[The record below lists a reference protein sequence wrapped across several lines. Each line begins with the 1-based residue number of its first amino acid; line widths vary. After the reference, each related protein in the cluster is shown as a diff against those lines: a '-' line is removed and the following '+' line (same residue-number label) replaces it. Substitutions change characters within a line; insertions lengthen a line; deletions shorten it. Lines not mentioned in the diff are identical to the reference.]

1 MEGGSE
7 AERVPLP
14 NAFGGKRRIRTLP
27 IEYVQSHSAP
37 PLLLRRK
44 RRTLRK
50 SPPKRTRTAKPK
62 GVKWVNKEGKAPLQ
76 HIQYYF
82 PKQHT
87 QVGKK
92 YMESLNANQLEA
104 LYEQQP
110 ISELPYPAQTLRAF
124 NREVLPTLQED
135 ETLTKKNIEE
145 IRKDYM
151 VRYTEERTEEIMR
164 APLLLT
170 KLTDWVLIGKLLI
183 NKKSKEYKLTK
194 KQIVELQSDDFSME
208 EIELALDLLN
218 QSVVAAE
225 KRAKAAALFS
235 IAQDNESLSNIS
247 DPEFKKMMKR
257 LHGIRKDH

>member
-1 MEGGSE
+1 MEG
-7 AERVPLP
+7 
-14 NAFGGKRRIRTLP
+14 GGKRRIRALP

-50 SPPKRTRTAKPK
+50 SPPKRSRTVKPK
-62 GVKWVNKEGKAPLQ
+62 GVKWANVEGKAPLQ
-76 HIQYYF
+76 HVQYYF
-82 PKQHT
+82 PKLRAHAS
-87 QVGKK
+87 KK
-92 YMESLNANQLEA
+92 YIESLNANQLEA

-110 ISELPYPAQTLRAF
+110 ISELPYPEQTLRAF
-124 NREVLPTLQED
+124 NREILPTLQED
-135 ETLTKKNIEE
+135 ETLTKKNIKE
-145 IRKDYM
+145 IRKDYIAK
-151 VRYTEERTEEIMR
+151 YTEERTEEIMR

-170 KLTDWVLIGKLLI
+170 TLTDWVLIGKLLI
-183 NKKSKEYKLTK
+183 NKKSREYKLTK
-194 KQIVELQSDDFSME
+194 KQILELQSEDFSME

-235 IAQDNESLSNIS
+235 VAQDNESLSNIS

-257 LHGIRKDH
+257 LHGIKKTR